1 MSVIQLSDVKALLRY
16 THDSDDAMLQNL
28 INAAESELCRFLNR
42 KQLPTLP
49 QDYPPVFDSNGDPL
63 PEVVATIENVAPEVL
78 PCVAMLVKAQA
89 DDVTATD
96 AAALRRAA
104 EVKLFPYRVRM
115 GI

>member
-49 QDYPPVFDSNGDPL
+49 QDYPPLFDSNGDPL
-63 PEVVATIENVAPEVL
+63 PEVVATAENIAPEVL

-89 DDVTATD
+89 DDVTPAD